1 MTFSRSL
8 TLIAALTLVGLLAG
22 HGDARAEDPGVSP
35 STGPWATPEASAQYF
50 TELQEFFKG
59 AEVRFPGSDGNTKT
73 EEKVAQLFA
82 ASGFDHGAI
91 RFQTPVFVP
100 GKSSVAVGGTTYALQ
115 PLHPSLMRPGNFKE
129 TAFKAPLIYL
139 GRGQLEDLA
148 AIKGTELSGSVVV
161 LDFNCGI
168 NWVRLLRFGVKGFI
182 FLPSGHIEGVDAYS
196 KVYDTETA
204 VPRFAVSEDD
214 GKKLIAALK
223 TGTIDAD
230 FNCEPSIW
238 KNTYL
243 RDPWVLVPGADAT
256 LKNDV
261 CVIYAPLDSNAIIPE
276 RAAGAQAGANLF
288 LLTQLLKAYKAMPPA
303 RSVILVAVNA
313 HTQNYLGERML
324 ATHLCAPMKDL
335 DTVRD
340 MILQDM
346 RLEEMYASHYRNL
359 SELVNKAKDAPNDAA
374 AKQAVEDLL
383 VTLREQID
391 TSTGKQLPVKRA
403 LLNKI
408 EPAAN
413 LAKSREVDAEKSQ
426 QAKIDYQRLLSIEM
440 LFNKYGRTKKFSD
453 LTADEVEIL
462 SKNVDEVLNGEVNKA
477 KLNQADLDQI
487 EANNAIR
494 VALQGRNVTW
504 ALSLQMSWNGKSL
517 GFSSGS
523 SWGNPDWRNRY
534 GAKLMEMSAELPG
547 VKAGRKNPLVDT
559 MTFNGGLPESYY
571 FAAPGDLMYIQ
582 TSQKT
587 PALALLDV
595 FAFGDRIFTPEDTF
609 SRLDA
614 QIVGSQSAYVQELLR
629 SMLATDVSGLGKPN
643 PNGRTAWPLQIKTLQ
658 FDKFSSAVLPE
669 VLVSNAFVQLRN
681 VSVAQAVVGDVVQAY
696 SQLTDERAT
705 VTFYC
710 INHYVVHVLNN
721 AFQMDKDYREVLQTV
736 DGGEKE
742 ATLTSN
748 FAMNLT
754 SQSFV
759 MFQCREF
766 PILTRDNPALIAVSP
781 IAVTDF
787 RPLDG
792 KRESPPQKMGA
803 SGLVLG
809 GSGKRYTT
817 AIPTSSFPGSLY
829 IDPTAASVKILT
841 QVPALNST
849 TEQPEGIGYDSPQQL
864 GPDYFAAAARDLDA
878 LNRFRLGRLHGVSIE
893 LASDFMKQGK
903 AHLDEAAAKRKA
915 NDYTAYLQAQH
926 TAMGAERQAY
936 LQLAGT
942 TNDML
947 RGVIFYMAL
956 ILPFCF
962 FMQKLLFNVVKI
974 EAQIG
979 AFFGLFV
986 LAYVLF
992 REIHP
997 AFAIAKA
1004 PEGILIAFV
1013 MGGLATFVVK
1023 ILHGRFEGEMTLLF
1037 QNFAGHDGADV
1048 GYGTVGQKAMLI
1060 GVNNMRRRRV
1070 RTALTTATIVLITF
1084 TMLSFT
1090 SISQTMSP
1098 TTVSVSKDIPPYTG
1112 LMYHWPGKRMDEA
1125 SLTAFRE
1132 MFYGKGDINV
1142 RRWMLQAQYDRMV
1155 QPFVAEAPS
1164 GKTVRIESVLGL
1176 SMLEDGFLGRMPL
1189 LAGHYFTSD
1198 RADEVLIPNSI
1209 AEVLGITKE
1218 NIATAKIHFRDVDFT
1233 VAGIVDDESFR
1244 RMKDIDGYLLVP
1256 QKEGAADP
1264 AAVPGAGGEAGAAK
1278 DQTGL
1283 YNDTSTML
1291 ILPVERAERMG
1302 ATPYSI
1308 SIRFN
1313 AENQDVWKNV
1323 LHLLTETQAN
1333 FYIASQA
1340 PFKASG
1346 SEDQTTKGND
1356 AQTMSSGVYYIGSGF
1371 KTAVGNLASLIIP
1384 LLISGTIILNTMLGS
1399 VFERKR
1405 EIAIYN
1411 AIGLNPNHIGMFF
1424 LSEAFVYGIVGS
1436 VGGYLIGQFLSIL
1449 LIHLGIT
1456 GIDLNF
1462 ASLKVIYVI
1471 LFTISMVLVS
1481 TLYPA
1486 IVATRAAVPSGKR
1499 KWSFPEHDGHTMK
1512 TTFPFIYHPEVVSGV
1527 VGYLEEYFARFTE
1540 ASMGDLIASHPS
1552 RNKGKDDKG
1561 RDTYS
1566 LSYDLALAPFD
1577 LGVTQ
1582 RVTFTAAYD
1591 ERVQSYGIML
1601 TTVRVSGQD
1610 TNWVTTN
1617 KPFLE
1622 KLRTY
1627 LMHWRSLSKQEQSAY
1642 ALAAEESMKVVSAG
1656 PVA

>member
-1 MTFSRSL
+1 MAA
-8 TLIAALTLVGLLAG
+8 IALAGLLSACG
-22 HGDARAEDPGVSP
+22 NAADEPSQPWSSP
-35 STGPWATPEASAQYF
+35 DASAKYF
-50 TELQEFFKG
+50 AELTEFFAG
-59 AEVRFPGSDGNTKT
+59 AEVRFPGSAGNLAV
-73 EEKVAQLFA
+73 EEKVAQAFA
-82 ASGFDHGAI
+82 ASGFDNGAI
-91 RFQTPVFVP
+91 RFQTPVFVA
-100 GKSSVAVGGTTYALQ
+100 GKSSVTVGGSNFALQ
-115 PLHPSLMRPGNFKE
+115 TLHPSLMRPGNFKQTE
-129 TAFKAPLIYL
+129 FKAPLVYL
-139 GRGQLEDLA
+139 GRAQLEDLA
-148 AIKGTELSGSVVV
+148 AIKGTSLDGVVAV
-161 LDFNCGI
+161 LDFNCAG

-182 FLPSGHIEGVDAYS
+182 FVPSGRMETVDAYA

-204 VPRFAVSEDD
+204 VPRYFISEDD
-214 GKKLIAALK
+214 GKKLIATLK
-223 TGTIDAD
+223 ASTTPVTAD
-230 FNCEPSIW
+230 FNCAPSIW

-243 RDPWVLVPGADAT
+243 RDPWVLIPGSDAT
-256 LKNDV
+256 MKNDV
-261 CVIYAPLDSNAIIPE
+261 CVIYAPIDTNAIVPE
-276 RAAGAQAGANLF
+276 RAVGAQSGANLF
-288 LLTQLLKAYKAMPPA
+288 LLMQLLKNFKATPPT

-324 ATHLCAPMKDL
+324 ATHLCAPMKDI

-340 MILQDM
+340 LLLQDM
-346 RLEEMYASHYRNL
+346 RLEDMYASHYRAL
-359 SELVNKAKDAPNDAA
+359 AELVKKAKDSPTDAA
-374 AKQAVEDLL
+374 AKQAIDELL
-383 VTLREQID
+383 VSLREQID
-391 TSTGKQLPVKRA
+391 TSTGKQLPVKKA
-403 LLNKI
+403 LLAKI
-408 EPAAN
+408 DPAAN
-413 LAKSREVDAEKSQ
+413 RAKSNSVDPAHGVE
-426 QAKIDYQRLLSIEM
+426 AKLEYQRLLSLEM
-440 LFNKYGRTKKFSD
+440 LFNRYGRTKKFSD
-453 LTADEVEIL
+453 LSADEVAL
-462 SKNVDEVLNGEVNKA
+462 LDTTVSQVLKEETDKS
-477 KLNQADLDQI
+477 KLNQADLDLI
-487 EANNAIR
+487 EKNNAIR
-494 VALQGRNVTW
+494 AALQGRNVTW
-504 ALSLQMSWNGKSL
+504 ALSLQMAWNGKSV
-517 GFSSGS
+517 GFSSGTV
-523 SWGNPDWRNRY
+523 WGNPDWRNRY
-534 GAKLMEMSAELPG
+534 AASLVDVAAALPG
-547 VKAGRKNPLVDT
+547 VKAGRKNLLTDT
-559 MTFNGGLPESYY
+559 MTFNGGLPEGY
-571 FAAPGDLMYIQ
+571 FFPTPGDLMYIQ
-582 TSQKT
+582 TSEKT
-587 PALALLDV
+587 PAFALLDV
-595 FAFGDRIFTPEDTF
+595 FAFGDRVFTPDDTF
-609 SRLDA
+609 DRLDA
-614 QIVGSQSAYVQELLR
+614 QAVGGQAAYVNELLR
-629 SMLATDVSGLGKPN
+629 GMLSTDVSGLSKPN
-643 PNGRTAWPLQIKTLQ
+643 PNGRTTWPLQIKTLQ
-658 FDKFSSAVLPE
+658 FDRYSSSLLSPEILVDNTFVL
-669 VLVSNAFVQLRN
+669 LRN
-681 VSVAQAVVGDVVQAY
+681 VSMPQPVVADVVQAY
-696 SQLTDERAT
+696 AQLTDQRAT
-705 VTFYC
+705 ATIYC
-710 INHYVVHVLNN
+710 LNHHVMHVLNN
-721 AFQMDKDYREVLQTV
+721 AFQMDPEYREVLQVV
-736 DGGEKE
+736 DGGEHE

-748 FAMNLT
+748 FTMNQT
-754 SQSFV
+754 SQTFV
-759 MFQCREF
+759 MFECREF
-766 PILTRDNPALIAVSP
+766 PILTRENPALIGVSP

-792 KRESPPQKMGA
+792 KRESPPQEMGA
-803 SGLVLG
+803 SGLALG
-809 GSGKRYTT
+809 GSGKRYAT
-817 AIPTSSFPGSLY
+817 AISSASFPGS
-829 IDPTAASVKILT
+829 IFVNHFTSSVKILT
-841 QVPALNST
+841 QVPALNPT
-849 TEQPEGIGYDSPQQL
+849 ADQPEGIGYATPEQL

-878 LNRFRLGRLHGVSIE
+878 LNRYRLSRLHGVSIE
-893 LASDFMKQGK
+893 LASDFLKQGK
-903 AHLDEAAAKRKA
+903 TQLDEAAAKHSA
-915 NDYTAYLQAQH
+915 NDYVGYLQAQH

-936 LQLAGT
+936 LQLGSI

-956 ILPFCF
+956 IIPFCF

-1013 MGGLATFVVK
+1013 MGGLASFVVK
-1023 ILHGRFEGEMTLLF
+1023 ILHGRFEGEMTLMF
-1037 QNFAGHDGADV
+1037 QNFSGSDTPDV

-1098 TTVSVSKDIPPYTG
+1098 TTVAVTKDPPPYTG

-1125 SLTAFRE
+1125 TLTAFRE

-1142 RRWMLQAQYDRMV
+1142 RRWMLPPAYDRMTL
-1155 QPFVAEAPS
+1155 PFVAEAPS

-1198 RADEVLIPNSI
+1198 SAKEVLVPNSI

-1218 NIATAKIHFRDVDFT
+1218 NLATSKLHFRDVDLD
-1233 VAGIVDDESFR
+1233 VAGIVDDEAFR

-1256 QKEGAADP
+1256 QKEGSAAAPDAP
-1264 AAVPGAGGEAGAAK
+1264 TGGGEAGASK
-1278 DQTGL
+1278 DQSGL

-1333 FYIASQA
+1333 FYIAAQTQ
-1340 PFKASG
+1340 FKAG
-1346 SEDQTTKGND
+1346 GGDDQNGKTPNPND
-1356 AQTMSSGVYYIGSGF
+1356 AQVMSAGVYYIGSGF

-1399 VFERKR
+1399 VFERKK

-1449 LIHLGIT
+1449 LIYLGIT

-1471 LFTISMVLVS
+1471 LFTIGMVLLS

-1486 IVATRAAVPSGKR
+1486 MVATRAAVPSGKR

-1512 TTFPFIYHPEVVSGV
+1512 LVFPFIYHPEVVSGV

-1552 RNKGKDDKG
+1552 RSKGKDDKG

-1591 ERVQSYGIML
+1591 DRVQSYGIML

-1610 TNWVTTN
+1610 TNWMTTN

-1642 ALAAEESMKVVSAG
+1642 AQAAEASMHVVTSEA
-1656 PVA
+1656 